1 MKRKRMRIT
10 GLLIVFFLLFF
21 LAGAV
26 IYGLGARS
34 GKIIPNHPSET
45 KYPVRGVDV
54 SSYQGEIDWQVLA
67 SQGIRFAFIKATEGS
82 GFVDP
87 CFSRNMADALGTDL
101 KVGAYH
107 FFSYDSGGETQA
119 DNFIRA
125 VPNVDSMLPPVIDLE
140 FYGNKRKNPPGKM
153 ETRRELTILL
163 NRLEKYYGKKPIL
176 YVTDLSYRRYIAGA
190 YEEYPIWIRSVYTVP
205 GILLRGRKWTFWQYT
220 DHMELDGYSGEERY
234 IDMNVYHGSLEE
246 FEDQYPS

>member
-107 FFSYDSGGETQA
+107 FFSYDSGGETQVLWEKA
-119 DNFIRA
+119 DP
-125 VPNVDSMLPPVIDLE
+125 VCHGSVLPPVYCRRIRGISDLDPE
-140 FYGNKRKNPPGKM
+140 RLYSSGHTAPGKEM
-153 ETRRELTILL
+153 DILAIYRPYGTR
-163 NRLEKYYGKKPIL
+163 
-176 YVTDLSYRRYIAGA
+176 
-190 YEEYPIWIRSVYTVP
+190 WIFRGGTVY
-205 GILLRGRKWTFWQYT
+205 
-220 DHMELDGYSGEERY
+220 
-234 IDMNVYHGSLEE
+234 
-246 FEDQYPS
+246 